1 MLKGGGGGR
10 LGLFLSGGGQ
20 QIKQGVGR
28 VLGVSCDG
36 LGSPEAAGCGNVGS
50 WPSAVL
56 TLAWGGML
64 TMVTIASVAGRR
76 VGTEQ
81 TGRAAMET
89 KKKKSDPRLC
99 VQQPQP
105 AHS

>member
-1 MLKGGGGGR
+1 MEEVDWVCSCR
-10 LGLFLSGGGQ
+10 GGQ